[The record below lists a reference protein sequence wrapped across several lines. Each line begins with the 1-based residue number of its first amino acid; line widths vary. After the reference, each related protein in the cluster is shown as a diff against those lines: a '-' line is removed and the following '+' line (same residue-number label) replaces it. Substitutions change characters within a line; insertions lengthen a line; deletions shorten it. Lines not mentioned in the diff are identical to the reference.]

1 MGQRIQTM
9 ERKPGQTLNH
19 GVAGGKSER
28 KPLSVGTTAS
38 THEIPAIPELTAQEL
53 RGKIASFAELSEA
66 EEGTVDEELNHD
78 DER

>member
-1 MGQRIQTM
+1 MVKVQYVNTNQGPLLRRFHLST
-9 ERKPGQTLNH
+9 
-19 GVAGGKSER
+19 
-28 KPLSVGTTAS
+28 LSVGTTAS